1 MIEEMSE
8 HGQFISTT
16 FRPELLANADKF
28 YGVTF
33 NNKVSHIDSISKEDA
48 MGFVEQV
55 SVAFKICI
63 VVTHNYKMFLIFFIT
78 DTLFHLGTGTV
89 NFRQ

>member
-55 SVAFKICI
+55 SIAINIYI
-63 VVTHNYKMFLIFFIT
+63 VVTYNWRTFLMVSIT

>member
-33 NNKVSHIDSISKEDA
+33 TNKVSHIDSIAKEDA

-55 SVAFKICI
+55 SVALANSI
-63 VVTHNYKMFLIFFIT
+63 VVTNNKAFLTFFMLCSIPSRNRHNEL
-78 DTLFHLGTGTV
+78 
-89 NFRQ
+89 